1 MAQIL
6 SLDLVKSVLLLS
18 LVGSSIKTNM
28 DNDAN
33 KAKFW
38 NWTIHALNS
47 TFVSSLYRRGYFVT
61 MVVRSEDEDT
71 GAINEG
77 MNKVSLLYLC

>member
-1 MAQIL
+1 M
-6 SLDLVKSVLLLS
+6 LLLS

-28 DNDAN
+28 D
-33 KAKFW
+33 KVAKFW
-38 NWTIHALNS
+38 IQQDIYWAIHALNS

>member
-1 MAQIL
+1 M
-6 SLDLVKSVLLLS
+6 
-18 LVGSSIKTNM
+18 TNM
-28 DNDAN
+28 DKDTN

-38 NWTIHALNS
+38 IQQDIYWTIHALSS

>member
-1 MAQIL
+1 MPGTSTDDYMAAEVDSDGYVKLNI
-6 SLDLVKSVLLLS
+6 DL
-18 LVGSSIKTNM
+18 GAGKTEVTSNAPITYGQWHQLEI
-28 DNDAN
+28 D
-33 KAKFW
+33 
-38 NWTIHALNS
+38 
-47 TFVSSLYRRGYFVT
+47 RRGYFVT